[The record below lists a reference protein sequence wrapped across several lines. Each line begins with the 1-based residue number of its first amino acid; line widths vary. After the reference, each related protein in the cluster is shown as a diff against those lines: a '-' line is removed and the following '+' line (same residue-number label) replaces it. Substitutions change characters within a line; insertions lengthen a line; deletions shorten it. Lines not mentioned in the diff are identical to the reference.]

1 MRPLFRACLI
11 SLTMSDIITAVFMYT
26 NYMSQM
32 TNALSGVWV
41 ISRPYEQKKVVRL
54 FREPTKLVVHFFL
67 NFFYRV
73 WVIFCAVL
81 YHFRRPQLF
90 LLIASHWSAL
100 HWIAI

>member
-41 ISRPYEQKKVVRL
+41 ISRAYEKKTC
-54 FREPTKLVVHFFL
+54 FVHLIYFFKIE
-67 NFFYRV
+67 FG
-73 WVIFCAVL
+73 
-81 YHFRRPQLF
+81 
-90 LLIASHWSAL
+90 
-100 HWIAI
+100 